1 MEYQKRFLR
10 LIKNIEKILK
20 LGILVFVILLVVSQ
34 TLVKIPILQPILVD
48 VVKLE
53 GIASQ

>member
-48 VVKLE
+48 VVKPE